1 MIRINPKIFLI
12 TISIIISFLEI
23 FLLIKLFPQTG
34 LSRIL
39 YIPIWIIIFLF
50 VSLWLTKKSDS
61 LKKNVLKMIIV
72 HIVLFHI
79 MLWSWPQSAAIKKN
93 LIAEF
98 YGKIL

>member
-1 MIRINPKIFLI
+1 M
-12 TISIIISFLEI
+12 IISFLEI
-23 FLLIKLFPQTG
+23 LVLIKLFPQTG

-61 LKKNVLKMIIV
+61 LKKIVLKMIIV
-72 HIVLFHI
+72 HIILFHI

-93 LIAEF
+93 LIPEF